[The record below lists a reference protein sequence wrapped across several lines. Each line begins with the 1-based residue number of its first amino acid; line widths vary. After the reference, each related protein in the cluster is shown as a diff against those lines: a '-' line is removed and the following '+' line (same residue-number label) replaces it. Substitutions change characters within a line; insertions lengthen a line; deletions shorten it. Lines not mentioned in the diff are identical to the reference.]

1 MPQSMSLSYGHELKA
16 APPCVFVL
24 FGATGDLS
32 ARKIA
37 PALYHL
43 ARRGLLGPNTP
54 VLGVARRSLS
64 DEQFRDRMLQAIR
77 EHAADEPI
85 DDQAWA
91 ELAKRWH
98 YHVAHVDAAD
108 EYRALAKKLGE
119 LDERYQTGGSRLFY
133 LAMSPEHFPEVIH
146 QLSEAGL
153 DRPPRDGAFAR
164 VVIEKPFGSDRASA
178 RRLNEAIN
186 AGFEESQVYRIDHY
200 LGKETV
206 QNILVFRFA
215 NAIFDP
221 WLNRQYVD
229 YVQITAAETAGMEG
243 RRGAYYETAGALRDM
258 VQNHMLQLLTLV
270 AMEPPSHI
278 DGESIR
284 DEKVKVLRAIPTLT
298 PQDVA
303 QRTVRG
309 QYQAGPDTLS
319 YRQEKGVAEDSEVE
333 TFAAVRLQVETWRWA
348 GVPFFLRTGKRLA
361 EKATQITVV
370 FKREPLAL
378 FEEPGCPVRG
388 SNRLVMRIAPDEG
401 ISVVCDAKVPGM
413 RMLFRPVRM
422 QFSYG
427 STFES
432 TSPEAYENLLLDA
445 MSGDP
450 TLFIRSDEVEA
461 AWRIVDSIRGGW
473 RVNGEPPLQ
482 TYSPGSWGPDTA
494 QDLLADPYARWYDMS

>member
-1 MPQSMSLSYGHELKA
+1 MLQSMSLSYGYELKP

-24 FGATGDLS
+24 FGATGDLA

-37 PALYHL
+37 PALYNL
-43 ARRGLLGPNTP
+43 ARRGLLGASTP
-54 VLGVARRSLS
+54 VLGVARRSFS
-64 DEQFRDRMLQAIR
+64 DEQFREMMLAAIR
-77 EHAADEPI
+77 DHADEPI
-85 DDQAWA
+85 DEDLWA
-91 ELAKRWH
+91 ELAKRWS

-108 EYRALAKKLGE
+108 EYQALATRLAE
-119 LDERYQTGGSRLFY
+119 LDEQYQTGGSRLFY
-133 LAMSPEHFPEVIH
+133 LAMSPEHFPEVVH
-146 QLSEAGL
+146 QLNQAGL
-153 DRPPRDGAFAR
+153 SRAPRDGAFSR

-186 AGFEESQVYRIDHY
+186 VGFDESQVYRIDHY

-215 NAIFDP
+215 NALFDP

-229 YVQITAAETAGMEG
+229 HVQITAAETAGMEG
-243 RRGAYYETAGALRDM
+243 RRGAYYETSGALRDM

-270 AMEPPSHI
+270 AMEPPSRV
-278 DGESIR
+278 DGEAIR
-284 DEKVKVLRAIPTLT
+284 DEKVKVLRAISPLT

-303 QRTVRG
+303 ERTVRG
-309 QYQAGPDTLS
+309 QYLPGADTPG
-319 YRQEKGVAEDSEVE
+319 YREESGVAEDSDVE
-333 TFAAVRLQVETWRWA
+333 TFAAVRLQVETWRWS
-348 GVPFFLRTGKRLA
+348 GVPFFLRTGKRLT

-378 FEEPGCPVRG
+378 FEDPGCPVRG
-388 SNRLVMRIAPDEG
+388 ANRLIIRIAPDEG

-413 RMLFRPVRM
+413 RMLFRPVQM
-422 QFSYG
+422 QFAYG
-427 STFES
+427 SAFES

-473 RVNGEPPLQ
+473 RVNGQPPLQ
-482 TYSPGSWGPDTA
+482 TYQPGSWGPESC
-494 QDLLADPYARWYDMS
+494 QDLLADPYARWYDMG

>member
-1 MPQSMSLSYGHELKA
+1 MPQAMSLSYGYELKP

-24 FGATGDLS
+24 FGATGDLA

-37 PALYHL
+37 PALYNL
-43 ARRGLLGPNTP
+43 ARRGLLGANTP
-54 VLGVARRSLS
+54 VLGVARRSFS
-64 DEQFRDRMLQAIR
+64 DEQFREMMLAAIR
-77 EHAADEPI
+77 DHADEPI
-85 DDQAWA
+85 DEDLWA
-91 ELAKRWH
+91 ELAKRWT

-108 EYRALAKKLGE
+108 EYQALATRLAE
-119 LDERYQTGGSRLFY
+119 LDEQYQTGGSRLFY
-133 LAMSPEHFPEVIH
+133 LAMSPEHFPEVVH
-146 QLSEAGL
+146 QLNQAGL
-153 DRPPRDGAFAR
+153 SRAPRDGAFSR

-186 AGFEESQVYRIDHY
+186 VGFDESQVYRIDHY

-229 YVQITAAETAGMEG
+229 HVQITAAETAGMEG
-243 RRGAYYETAGALRDM
+243 RRGAYYETSGALRDM

-270 AMEPPSHI
+270 AMEPPSRV
-278 DGESIR
+278 DGEAIR
-284 DEKVKVLRAIPTLT
+284 DEKVKVLKAISPLT

-303 QRTVRG
+303 ERTVRG
-309 QYQAGPDTLS
+309 QYQAGPDTPG
-319 YRQEKGVAEDSEVE
+319 YREESGVAADSDVE
-333 TFAAVRLQVETWRWA
+333 TFAAIRLQVETWRWA

-370 FKREPLAL
+370 FKREPLTL
-378 FEEPGCPVRG
+378 FEDPGCPVRG
-388 SNRLVMRIAPDEG
+388 ANRLIIRIAPDEG

-413 RMLFRPVRM
+413 RMLFRPVQM
-422 QFSYG
+422 QFTYG
-427 STFES
+427 SAFES

-473 RVNGEPPLQ
+473 RVNGQPPLQ
-482 TYSPGSWGPDTA
+482 TYQPGTWGPESC
-494 QDLLADPYARWYDMS
+494 QDLLADPYARWYDMG